1 MNKTDFINAVAE
13 SASMSKTD
21 ARKAVGAVLDVL
33 TATLAKGES
42 VVLTGFGTFEVR
54 SVKARTGVNPRTRA
68 KLKIPATKRPGFK
81 AGALLKK
88 AVK

>member
-1 MNKTDFINAVAE
+1 MNKTEFIDAVAE
-13 SASMSKTD
+13 KSGITKTD

-33 TATLAKGES
+33 TETLAKGDS

-54 SVKARTGVNPRTRA
+54 KVKARTGVNPRTRE
-68 KLKIPATKRPGFK
+68 KLKIAATKRPGFK